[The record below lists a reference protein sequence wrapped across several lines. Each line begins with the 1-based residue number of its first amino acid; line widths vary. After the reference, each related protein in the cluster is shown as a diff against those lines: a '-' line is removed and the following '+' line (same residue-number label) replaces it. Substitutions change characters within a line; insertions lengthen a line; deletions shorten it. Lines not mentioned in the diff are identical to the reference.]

1 MRASRDLTHQNSG
14 TLEIVTPL
22 SIQKSS
28 EHEDRS
34 ELTNKTD
41 SKNGKSSD
49 MILSDTQI
57 QKKDL
62 DNLDKL
68 FLQQPKKSDSTDPYG
83 SSIKQEEAVTIS
95 PDLRKEFKKGLKH
108 VDSSTFELKDVKDAY
123 YEKKNLMMGM
133 NQEFVETDNTLD

>member
-1 MRASRDLTHQNSG
+1 
-14 TLEIVTPL
+14 
-22 SIQKSS
+22 
-28 EHEDRS
+28 
-34 ELTNKTD
+34 
-41 SKNGKSSD
+41 

-68 FLQQPKKSDSTDPYG
+68 FLQQPKKSDSTDPYR

-133 NQEFVETDNTLD
+133 NHEFVETDNTLD